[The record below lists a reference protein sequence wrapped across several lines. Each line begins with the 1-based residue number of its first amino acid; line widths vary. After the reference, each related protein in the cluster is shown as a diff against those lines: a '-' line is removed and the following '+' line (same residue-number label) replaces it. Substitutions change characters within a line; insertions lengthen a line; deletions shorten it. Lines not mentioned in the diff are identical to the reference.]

1 MSFTVEDAEAG
12 QALAGFLRG
21 RHPDKPWREVKRWIA
36 TGKVFVDG
44 AVVEDEG
51 ARVRA
56 GQTVEVRMTAPRR
69 VERSV
74 RIVYEDAQLV
84 VIDKPAGVSS
94 VPYAARGGRSGAEP
108 PEGRTAIDL
117 VRDAWRRLG
126 RPATA
131 QALFVVHRID
141 KETSGL
147 LAYAK
152 TKTAERGL
160 GGQFRAHTVERLY
173 VCVAHGEV
181 RAARIESLLVP
192 DRGDG
197 LRGSTRR
204 PGQGKRAVTH
214 VEPVEALRGATL
226 CHVRLETG
234 KTHQIRVHLA
244 EAGHPLVGEKVYIR
258 DFKGDVIPSARLL
271 LHAAT
276 LGFRHPTTEAPL
288 SFEAPL
294 PEDFRTELARL
305 SSGRGRRSPPPAPGA
320 AARRPRA
327 PASPGRRGR

>member
-1 MSFTVEDAEAG
+1 MKYTVLPDEVG
-12 QALAGFLRG
+12 RALAGFLRG
-21 RHPDKPWREVKRWIA
+21 RLPERPWSELKRWIA
-36 TGKVFVDG
+36 GGKVFVDG
-44 AVVEDEG
+44 MVIEDEG

-56 GQTVEVRMTAPRR
+56 GQEIEVRMAAPRR

-74 RIVYEDAQLV
+74 RIVFEDSQIV

-94 VPYAARGGRSGAEP
+94 VPYEAREQG
-108 PEGRTAIDL
+108 TAIDL
-117 VRDAWRRLG
+117 VRDAWRRLK

-152 TKTAERGL
+152 TKSAERAL
-160 GGQFRAHTVERLY
+160 AGQFRAHSVERLY
-173 VCVAHGEV
+173 ICVAHGDV
-181 RAARIESLLVP
+181 RAATIESQLVP

-204 PGQGKRAVTH
+204 PEQGKRAVTH
-214 VEPVEALRGATL
+214 VEPVQRLRGATL

-234 KTHQIRVHLA
+234 KTHQIRIHLA

-258 DFKGDVIPSARLL
+258 DFAERGAEPLASPRLL

-276 LGFRHPTTEAPL
+276 LGFLHPTTEARL
-288 SFEAPL
+288 ALEAPL
-294 PEDFRTELARL
+294 PPDFVEALKSL
-305 SSGRGRRSPPPAPGA
+305 GGDP
-320 AARRPRA
+320 ARR
-327 PASPGRRGR
+327 

>member
-1 MSFTVEDAEAG
+1 MTFTVEGGDAG
-12 QALAGFLRG
+12 KALAGFLRG
-21 RHPDKPWREVKRWIA
+21 RLPGKPWSEIKRWIA

-44 AVVEDEG
+44 AAAQDEG
-51 ARVRA
+51 ARVVA
-56 GQTVEVRMTAPRR
+56 GQTVELLMAAPRR
-69 VERSV
+69 VDVSV
-74 RIVYEDAQLV
+74 RLVYEDAQVV

-94 VPYAARGGRSGAEP
+94 VPYEAREQG
-108 PEGRTAIDL
+108 TAIDL

-131 QALFVVHRID
+131 PALFVVHRID

-152 TKTAERGL
+152 TKGAERAL

-173 VCVAHGEV
+173 ICVAHGDV
-181 RAARIESLLVP
+181 RARRIESMLVP

-214 VEPVEALRGATL
+214 VEPVERLRGATL

-234 KTHQIRVHLA
+234 KTHQIRIHLA
-244 EAGHPLVGEKVYIR
+244 EVGHPLVGEKVYIR
-258 DFKGDVIPSARLL
+258 DFVERGGQPLAAARLL

-276 LGFRHPTTEAPL
+276 LGFAHPTTEAPL
-288 SFEAPL
+288 AFSAPL
-294 PEDFRTELARL
+294 PADFEAAVSAL
-305 SSGRGRRSPPPAPGA
+305 GGRRAP
-320 AARRPRA
+320 R
-327 PASPGRRGR
+327 